1 METTLEAEN
10 EALKKRILELE
21 AQLASRSND
30 ASVTSQ
36 QSHSLPNIANKSE
49 IKLSL
54 EEYKRYGRQMIL
66 PEIGIEGTN
75 PFHKSSVPGGGGG

>member
-1 METTLEAEN
+1 MERTLETEN

-21 AQLASRSND
+21 AQLASPSND

-36 QSHSLPNIANKSE
+36 QSDPLPDIANKSE
-49 IKLSL
+49 VKLSL

-75 PFHKSSVPGGGGG
+75 PFHKSSAAGGG